1 MERADRELIE
11 KMVPN
16 NFELKKLY
24 EKHKDL
30 EARLNKLGKKAFLT
44 QGEELE
50 QRQLKVVKLRGV
62 ERMLK
67 LAAHNQELAA

>member
-30 EARLNKLGKKAFLT
+30 EARLSKLGKKAFLT

-50 QRQLKVVKLRGV
+50 QRQL
-62 ERMLK
+62 
-67 LAAHNQELAA
+67 

>member
-11 KMVPN
+11 KMIPS

-24 EKHKDL
+24 EKHSDF

-44 QGEELE
+44 QSEELE
-50 QRQLKVVKLRGV
+50 QRQLKILKLRGV

-67 LAAHNQELAA
+67 LAADGQEMAA

>member
-11 KMVPN
+11 KVAPS

-24 EKHKDL
+24 EKHREL
-30 EARLNKLGKKAFLT
+30 EEKLQKLSRKAFLT
-44 QGEELE
+44 QGEEQE
-50 QRQLKVVKLRGV
+50 QRHLKIVKLRGV

-67 LAAHNQELAA
+67 LASDGQELAA